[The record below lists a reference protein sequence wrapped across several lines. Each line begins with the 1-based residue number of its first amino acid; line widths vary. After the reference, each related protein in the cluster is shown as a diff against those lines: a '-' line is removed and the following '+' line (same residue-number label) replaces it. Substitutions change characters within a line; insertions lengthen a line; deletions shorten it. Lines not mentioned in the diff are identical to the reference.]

1 MKEISFRDD
10 ILPLKDRLFRLAL
23 RITLDRADAED
34 VVQETLIKMWDKRE
48 QWHEMESI
56 EAFALTICRNL
67 AIDLTAK
74 ASRSNVTLDEGRDE
88 SPTATTPYED
98 LDARQRL
105 EIVRK
110 LIDGLPE
117 TQRTIMELRD
127 VEGKS
132 YREIGQV
139 TGLSEEQ
146 VKVYLFRARQ
156 KVKVQFSK
164 IEGYGL

>member
-10 ILPLKDRLFRLAL
+10 ILPLKDKLFRLAL

-34 VVQETLIKMWDKRE
+34 IVQETLIRMWNKRDE
-48 QWHEMESI
+48 WSQMESI
-56 EAFALTICRNL
+56 EAYALTICRNL
-67 AIDLTAK
+67 ALDLTSK
-74 ASRSNVTLDEGRDE
+74 ASRQNVVLDESRDE
-88 SPTATTPYED
+88 SPTERTPLEE

-105 EIVRK
+105 EIVKK
-110 LIDGLPE
+110 LIDELPE
-117 TQRTIMELRD
+117 IQRTIMVLRD

-132 YREIGQV
+132 YKEIAEIIDI
-139 TGLSEEQ
+139 SEEK

-156 KVKVQFSK
+156 KVKIQFSK

>member
-23 RITLDRADAED
+23 RITLDRADTED

-48 QWHEMESI
+48 QWQEMESI

-127 VEGKS
+127 IEGRT
-132 YREIGQV
+132 YQEIAIAM
-139 TGLSEEQ
+139 GLTETQ
-146 VKVYLFRARQ
+146 VKVYLHRARTKIKT
-156 KVKVQFSK
+156 KVEE
-164 IEGYGL
+164 IEEYGL